1 MEPFSIS
8 DFSSKPSVHYLRNH
22 RMRKDDWLA
31 IAVNY
36 DISVKKVWRKS
47 QIKNFVI
54 NALVEEE
61 TLPEEAY
68 DLLDEEGSQLTLKQ
82 LELQYAREK
91 EERDRQE
98 RKEHEEL
105 ERKERRERDELER
118 KDRIEREE
126 REHIYQLELLEKKRT
141 IKDNVSQGDES
152 EQVIDVV
159 KASKMI
165 QLFDEADP
173 DEFFMLFERLALNLK
188 WPKRLWP
195 VILQPSLKGKART
208 VFLSLTSSE
217 SNDYDFTK
225 DSILK
230 AYELTA
236 EYYRLKFRRCKKFDS
251 HSYIE
256 YSHNLVKLHDKWYT
270 AASVTTLDEYR
281 ELILLEQFIRGVPI
295 DVQRYLFEREV
306 TTLQR
311 AAVLAENYSL
321 IKPHHHSQRQSKKSP
336 GNVSEE
342 KKSSGS
348 YSKSLSEVRCYKCNQ
363 LGHMKAR
370 CPSNYKEGKSESS
383 GSNMAIRKVQQEI
396 PVSHYDRLDN
406 EFAPFKFDGVVSVS
420 DDLGRSVPVRIVRDT
435 CSSNSLIVKGKVPG
449 LEKTFTSDRL
459 VVRSL
464 GGLVTVPL
472 CRLYLHCG
480 LLARYV
486 TVGVVDELPIRGVD
500 FLMGN
505 DLAGGKVVPSPI
517 VVDTP
522 LEVSPVEDP
531 VLYPSCVLQ
540 RSRSLAVVKVP
551 RERGTDVTKDVNVS
565 TTSGTLGK
573 DVVGTVDVD
582 INIDSLFQTDSF
594 GAQQEDFSLQSIYSE
609 VVAEDQ
615 INTEPVCYYLR
626 NGLLMRKFRSLHTPA
641 SSTWEIRNQIVIPGS
656 LRQKVLHVAHIS
668 SSHLGIRKTLSAV
681 LQLFYW
687 PGIRKS
693 VTEYC
698 KSCAVCQ
705 LVGKPNQIIKPAPL
719 QPIPVVPEPFDKVI
733 LDCVGPLPKK
743 SQGALERFHQTLKDA
758 LTKYCQEHRT
768 DWDEGLPFVLYAIRN
783 NRQESL
789 GYSPAELLYGRKVRG
804 PLEILYDMWSDQTK
818 EVTLGDYA
826 KNLQGKLESSRKFA
840 HDNLS
845 IAQDKM
851 KLNFD
856 NKAKTRSFRPG
867 ESVLML
873 VPIRKTF
880 ENRYE
885 GPYTVMSRNK
895 DNYVISTPG
904 KRKSEKMVHINLL
917 KKFETQCDNV
927 SLICKSTVEDNVKLS
942 EIDFPDRSKCIH
954 LNNTLALNNIDCKL
968 NHLSSQQASDLKK
981 LLELFPEICGDV
993 PTQTSLVDYQLE
1005 LKPGTEPQKSAPYR
1019 VSPQKRAILK
1029 KETDF
1034 LLQHGF
1040 AEPSISPWA
1049 SPCVLVEK
1057 PDGSYRLCTDFRRL
1071 NEVTVSDSYPLP
1083 RVDDLIDQVSNA
1095 VYVTK
1100 IDLLRGYYQVPLAD
1114 NTKPLTAFTTP
1125 DGLYQYTVLP
1135 FGLKNAPAVFQRLMD
1150 QVISNMPGIRV
1161 YLDDIVVFSDTWLDH
1176 LSMLKDLLS
1185 RLRQACLTINL
1196 TKSDF
1201 GHAKLQYL
1209 GYVIGSGEV
1218 SPVAAK
1224 IDAITKLS
1232 CPRSRREVRK
1242 FLGMVGYYRRFC
1254 KNFSEVVA
1262 PLTDLTSSKRKFV
1275 WTPVC
1280 EEAFRRAKDF
1290 LTSSPV
1296 LKAPDFGSPFA
1307 VEVDASDLGI
1317 GAVLLQKGPGD
1328 MQHPVA
1334 YMSKKLKNHQRNY
1347 STIEKEALSLL
1358 TALEHFEVY
1367 LSGSPAPILVF
1378 TDHEP
1383 LKSIPAGEREFKP
1396 FTGEATAV
1404 LELHSGA
1411 RVLATNVKVNLY
1423 SDESGTETRDL

>member
-1 MEPFSIS
+1 MSYRDRRMYWGPQRLKPNGRPLRPDWTHSQDITMVTCNYCGLPVYYAGKVSKLLQPNFVFCKRAPCTDAISIS
-8 DFSSKPSVHYLRNH
+8 DFSSNPSVQYLSNY
-22 RMRKDDWLA
+22 RMRKDDWMA
-31 IAVNY
+31 IAEKY
-36 DISVKKVWRKS
+36 DISVKK
-47 QIKNFVI
+47 
-54 NALVEEE
+54 
-61 TLPEEAY
+61 
-68 DLLDEEGSQLTLKQ
+68 
-82 LELQYAREK
+82 
-91 EERDRQE
+91 
-98 RKEHEEL
+98 
-105 ERKERRERDELER
+105 
-118 KDRIEREE
+118 
-126 REHIYQLELLEKKRT
+126 
-141 IKDNVSQGDES
+141 
-152 EQVIDVV
+152 
-159 KASKMI
+159 
-165 QLFDEADP
+165 
-173 DEFFMLFERLALNLK
+173 
-188 WPKRLWP
+188 
-195 VILQPSLKGKART
+195 PSLKGKART

-236 EYYRLKFRRCKKFDS
+236 EYYRLKFRRYKKFDS

-321 IKPHHHSQRQSKKSP
+321 IKPHQQSQRQSKKSP

-348 YSKSLSEVRCYKCNQ
+348 YSRSLSEVRCYKCNQ

-370 CPSNYKEGKSESS
+370 CPSNYKEGKRESS
-383 GSNMAIRKVQQEI
+383 GSNMAIRKVRQEI
-396 PVSHYDRLDN
+396 PVSHCDRLDN

-435 CSSNSLIVKGKVPG
+435 CSSNSLIVKEKVPG

-480 LLARYV
+480 LLTRYV
-486 TVGVVDELPIRGVD
+486 TVGVVDELPIQGVD

-505 DLAGGKVVPSPI
+505 DLAGRKVVPSPI

-531 VLYPSCVLQ
+531 VLYPSCVVQ
-540 RSRSLAVVKVP
+540 RSRSLAVVEVP

-565 TTSGTLGK
+565 TTSGTEEK
-573 DVVGTVDVD
+573 DAVGTVDVD

-594 GAQQEDFSLQSIYSE
+594 EGNVKEKESVLETKFGLKTGNVVLVNTLKSVENEINLSNVSDCSDNLFDMKCSDIIKAQQEDLSLQSIYSE

-641 SSTWEIRNQIVIPGS
+641 SSTWEIRNQIVIPAS
-656 LRQKVLHVAHIS
+656 LRQKVLHMAHNVS

-719 QPIPVVPEPFDKVI
+719 QPIPVLPEPFDKVI

-758 LTKYCQEHRT
+758 LTKYCQEHQT

-783 NRQESL
+783 TQQESL

-804 PLEILYDMWSDQTK
+804 PLEILYDMWTDQSK

-826 KNLQGKLESSRKFA
+826 KNLQ
-840 HDNLS
+840 D
-845 IAQDKM
+845 
-851 KLNFD
+851 
-856 NKAKTRSFRPG
+856 
-867 ESVLML
+867 
-873 VPIRKTF
+873 
-880 ENRYE
+880 
-885 GPYTVMSRNK
+885 
-895 DNYVISTPG
+895 
-904 KRKSEKMVHINLL
+904 
-917 KKFETQCDNV
+917 
-927 SLICKSTVEDNVKLS
+927 
-942 EIDFPDRSKCIH
+942 
-954 LNNTLALNNIDCKL
+954 
-968 NHLSSQQASDLKK
+968 
-981 LLELFPEICGDV
+981 ICGDV
-993 PTQTSLVDYQLE
+993 PTQTSMVDYQLE

-1083 RVDDLIDQVSNA
+1083 RVDDLIDLVSNA
-1095 VYVTK
+1095 VYVSK

-1150 QVISNMPGIRV
+1150 QVISDMPGVRV

-1224 IDAITKLS
+1224 VDAITKLS

-1262 PLTDLTSSKRKFV
+1262 PLNELTSSKRKFV

-1290 LTSSPV
+1290 LASSPV

-1307 VEVDASDLGI
+1307 VEVDASDRGI
-1317 GAVLLQKGPGD
+1317 GAVLLQKGPDD

-1334 YMSKKLKNHQRNY
+1334 YMSKKLKNHQRGY
-1347 STIEKEALSLL
+1347 STIEKEALALL

-1383 LKSIPAGEREFKP
+1383 LKFVGRMRTKNKRLMKWWLSLHQFDLKIQHIRGQDNLRADILSRCSN
-1396 FTGEATAV
+1396 
-1404 LELHSGA
+1404 ELDRLVENH
-1411 RVLATNVKVNLY
+1411 
-1423 SDESGTETRDL
+1423 

>member
-1 MEPFSIS
+1 MDPFSIS
-8 DFSSKPSVHYLRNH
+8 DFSSKPSVHYLRIH

-36 DISVKKVWRKS
+36 DISVRKVWRKS

-54 NALVEEE
+54 NALVEGE

-68 DLLDEEGSQLTLKQ
+68 DLLDEEGSQLALKQ

-91 EERDRQE
+91 EERDRHE
-98 RKEHEEL
+98 RREREEL
-105 ERKERRERDELER
+105 ERKERREREERERERDELER

-126 REHIYQLELLEKKRT
+126 REHRYQLELLEKKRT

-321 IKPHHHSQRQSKKSP
+321 IRPHQHSQRQSKKSP

-348 YSKSLSEVRCYKCNQ
+348 FSKSLSEVRCYKCNQ

-383 GSNMAIRKVQQEI
+383 GSNMAIREVQQEI
-396 PVSHYDRLDN
+396 PVSHCDRLDN

-531 VLYPSCVLQ
+531 VLYPSCVVQ
-540 RSRSLAVVKVP
+540 RSRSLAVVEVP

-573 DVVGTVDVD
+573 DDVGTVDVD

-594 GAQQEDFSLQSIYSE
+594 GGNVKEKESVLETKFGLKTDNVVLVNTVNSIENEINSSNVFDYSDNLFDMKCSDIIKAQQEDLSLQSIYSE

-626 NGLLMRKFRSLHTPA
+626 NGLLMRKFRTLHTPA
-641 SSTWEIRNQIVIPGS
+641 SSTWEIKNQIVIPAS
-656 LRQKVLHVAHIS
+656 LRQKVLHMAHNVS

-719 QPIPVVPEPFDKVI
+719 QPIPVLPEPFDKVI
-733 LDCVGPLPKK
+733 LDCGPLPKSK
-743 SQGALERFHQTLKDA
+743 KQNKYMITMMCSSIRYPDAYPLRNISSKTLIPVLIKFFTQYGIPKIIQTDRGSNFTSDLFRQVMAAMNIKHTLSSVYHPESQGALERFHQTLKDA
-758 LTKYCQEHRT
+758 LTKYCREHQT

-783 NRQESL
+783 TRQESL

-942 EIDFPDRSKCIH
+942 EIDFPDRSKCIP

-981 LLELFPEICGDV
+981 LLELFPDICGDV

-1057 PDGSYRLCTDFRRL
+1057 PDGFYRLCTDFRRL

-1083 RVDDLIDQVSNA
+1083 RVDDLIDQ
-1095 VYVTK
+1095 
-1100 IDLLRGYYQVPLAD
+1100 I
-1114 NTKPLTAFTTP
+1114 
-1125 DGLYQYTVLP
+1125 
-1135 FGLKNAPAVFQRLMD
+1135 
-1150 QVISNMPGIRV
+1150 
-1161 YLDDIVVFSDTWLDH
+1161 
-1176 LSMLKDLLS
+1176 
-1185 RLRQACLTINL
+1185 
-1196 TKSDF
+1196 
-1201 GHAKLQYL
+1201 L
-1209 GYVIGSGEV
+1209 GWNI
-1218 SPVAAK
+1218 
-1224 IDAITKLS
+1224 
-1232 CPRSRREVRK
+1232 
-1242 FLGMVGYYRRFC
+1242 FLC
-1254 KNFSEVVA
+1254 
-1262 PLTDLTSSKRKFV
+1262 
-1275 WTPVC
+1275 
-1280 EEAFRRAKDF
+1280 
-1290 LTSSPV
+1290 
-1296 LKAPDFGSPFA
+1296 
-1307 VEVDASDLGI
+1307 
-1317 GAVLLQKGPGD
+1317 
-1328 MQHPVA
+1328 
-1334 YMSKKLKNHQRNY
+1334 
-1347 STIEKEALSLL
+1347 
-1358 TALEHFEVY
+1358 
-1367 LSGSPAPILVF
+1367 
-1378 TDHEP
+1378 
-1383 LKSIPAGEREFKP
+1383 
-1396 FTGEATAV
+1396 
-1404 LELHSGA
+1404 
-1411 RVLATNVKVNLY
+1411 
-1423 SDESGTETRDL
+1423 

>member
-1 MEPFSIS
+1 MDPFSIS

-91 EERDRQE
+91 EERDR
-98 RKEHEEL
+98 H
-105 ERKERRERDELER
+105 ERRER
-118 KDRIEREE
+118 
-126 REHIYQLELLEKKRT
+126 
-141 IKDNVSQGDES
+141 DES

-270 AASVTTLDEYR
+270 AASVTTLDKYR

-321 IKPHHHSQRQSKKSP
+321 IRPHQHSQRQSKKSP

-348 YSKSLSEVRCYKCNQ
+348 YSKSLSKVRCYKCNQ

-383 GSNMAIRKVQQEI
+383 GSNMAIREVQQEI
-396 PVSHYDRLDN
+396 PVSHCDRLDN

-531 VLYPSCVLQ
+531 VLYPSCVVQ

-573 DVVGTVDVD
+573 DAVGTVDVD

-594 GAQQEDFSLQSIYSE
+594 GGNVKEKGSVLETKFGLKTGNVVLVNTVNSVENEINSSNVFDYSDNLFDMKCSDIIKAQQEDLSLQSIYSE

-641 SSTWEIRNQIVIPGS
+641 SSIWEIKNQIVIPAS
-656 LRQKVLHVAHIS
+656 LRQKVLHMAHNVS

-687 PGIRKS
+687 P
-693 VTEYC
+693 E
-698 KSCAVCQ
+698 
-705 LVGKPNQIIKPAPL
+705 
-719 QPIPVVPEPFDKVI
+719 
-733 LDCVGPLPKK
+733 

-758 LTKYCQEHRT
+758 LTKYCREHQT

-783 NRQESL
+783 TRQESL

-942 EIDFPDRSKCIH
+942 EIDFPDRSKCIP

-1095 VYVTK
+1095 VYVSK

-1161 YLDDIVVFSDTWLDH
+1161 YLDDIVVFSDTWLEH
-1176 LSMLKDLLS
+1176 LSMLKDLLG

-1196 TKSDF
+1196 IKSDF

-1224 IDAITKLS
+1224 VDAITKLS

-1262 PLTDLTSSKRKFV
+1262 PLTDLTSSKRKFF

-1307 VEVDASDLGI
+1307 VEVDASDRGI

-1347 STIEKEALSLL
+1347 STIEKEALALL

-1383 LKSIPAGEREFKP
+1383 LKFVGRMRTKNKRLMKWWLSLQQFDLKIQHIRGQD
-1396 FTGEATAV
+1396 
-1404 LELHSGA
+1404 
-1411 RVLATNVKVNLY
+1411 NLRADIL
-1423 SDESGTETRDL
+1423 SRCNN

>member
-1 MEPFSIS
+1 
-8 DFSSKPSVHYLRNH
+8 
-22 RMRKDDWLA
+22 
-31 IAVNY
+31 
-36 DISVKKVWRKS
+36 
-47 QIKNFVI
+47 
-54 NALVEEE
+54 
-61 TLPEEAY
+61 
-68 DLLDEEGSQLTLKQ
+68 
-82 LELQYAREK
+82 
-91 EERDRQE
+91 
-98 RKEHEEL
+98 
-105 ERKERRERDELER
+105 
-118 KDRIEREE
+118 
-126 REHIYQLELLEKKRT
+126 
-141 IKDNVSQGDES
+141 
-152 EQVIDVV
+152 
-159 KASKMI
+159 MI
-165 QLFDEADP
+165 QFYDEADP

-321 IKPHHHSQRQSKKSP
+321 IRPHQHSQRQSKKSP

-383 GSNMAIRKVQQEI
+383 GSNMAIREVQQEI
-396 PVSHYDRLDN
+396 PVSHCDRLDN

-486 TVGVVDELPIRGVD
+486 IVGVVDELPIRGVD

-522 LEVSPVEDP
+522 VEVSPVEDP
-531 VLYPSCVLQ
+531 VLYPSCVVQ

-573 DVVGTVDVD
+573 DAVGTVDVD

-594 GAQQEDFSLQSIYSE
+594 GGNVKEKGSVLETKFCLKTGNVVLVNTVNSVENEINSSNVFDYSDNLFDMECSDIIKAQQEDLSLQSIYSE

-641 SSTWEIRNQIVIPGS
+641 SSTWEIKNQIVIPAS
-656 LRQKVLHVAHIS
+656 LRQKVLHMAHNVS

-719 QPIPVVPEPFDKVI
+719 QPIPVLPEPFDKVI
-733 LDCVGPLPKK
+733 LDCVGPLPKSK
-743 SQGALERFHQTLKDA
+743 KQNQYMITMMCSSIRYPDAYPFRNISSKTLIPVLIKFFTQYGIPKIIQTDRGSNFTSDLFRQVMTAMNIKHTLSSVYHPESQGALERFHQTLKDA
-758 LTKYCQEHRT
+758 LTKYCREHQT
-768 DWDEGLPFVLYAIRN
+768 DWDEVLPFVLYAIRN
-783 NRQESL
+783 TRQESL
-789 GYSPAELLYGRKVRG
+789 GYSPAKLLYGRKVRG

-840 HDNLS
+840 HENLS

-867 ESVLML
+867 GSVLML

-917 KKFETQCDNV
+917 KKFQTQCDN
-927 SLICKSTVEDNVKLS
+927 
-942 EIDFPDRSKCIH
+942 
-954 LNNTLALNNIDCKL
+954 
-968 NHLSSQQASDLKK
+968 
-981 LLELFPEICGDV
+981 
-993 PTQTSLVDYQLE
+993 
-1005 LKPGTEPQKSAPYR
+1005 
-1019 VSPQKRAILK
+1019 RAILK

-1049 SPCVLVEK
+1049 SPRVLVEK

-1161 YLDDIVVFSDTWLDH
+1161 YLDDIVVFSDTWLEH
-1176 LSMLKDLLS
+1176 LSMLKDLLG

-1196 TKSDF
+1196 IKSDF

-1224 IDAITKLS
+1224 VDAITKLS

-1262 PLTDLTSSKRKFV
+1262 PLTDLTSSKRKFF

-1307 VEVDASDLGI
+1307 VEVDASDRGI

-1347 STIEKEALSLL
+1347 STIEKEALALL

-1383 LKSIPAGEREFKP
+1383 LKFVGRMRTKNKTLMKWWLSLQQFDLKIQHIRGQD
-1396 FTGEATAV
+1396 
-1404 LELHSGA
+1404 
-1411 RVLATNVKVNLY
+1411 NLRADIL
-1423 SDESGTETRDL
+1423 SRCNN

>member
-1 MEPFSIS
+1 MDPFSIS

-98 RKEHEEL
+98 RKEREEL

-195 VILQPSLKGKART
+195 VILQPSLKGRART

-281 ELILLEQFIRGVPI
+281 EVILLEQFIRGVPI

-396 PVSHYDRLDN
+396 LVSHCDRLDN

-531 VLYPSCVLQ
+531 VLYPSCVVQ

-565 TTSGTLGK
+565 TTSVTLGK
-573 DVVGTVDVD
+573 DAVGTVDVD

-594 GAQQEDFSLQSIYSE
+594 GGNVKEKGSVLETKFGLKTGNVVLVNTVNSVENEINSSNVFDYSDNLFDMKCSDIIKAQQEDLSLQSIYSE

-641 SSTWEIRNQIVIPGS
+641 SSTWEIKNQIVIPAS
-656 LRQKVLHVAHIS
+656 LRQKVLHMAHNVS

-693 VTEYC
+693 VAEYC

-719 QPIPVVPEPFDKVI
+719 QPIPVLPEPFDKVI
-733 LDCVGPLPKK
+733 LDCVGPLPKSK
-743 SQGALERFHQTLKDA
+743 KQNQYMITMMCSSIRYPDAYPLRNISSKTLIPVLIKFFTQYGIPKIIQTDRGSNFTSDLFRQVMAAMNIKHTLSSVYHPESQGALERFHQTLKDA
-758 LTKYCQEHRT
+758 LTKYCREHQT
-768 DWDEGLPFVLYAIRN
+768 DWDEGL
-783 NRQESL
+783 
-789 GYSPAELLYGRKVRG
+789 
-804 PLEILYDMWSDQTK
+804 
-818 EVTLGDYA
+818 
-826 KNLQGKLESSRKFA
+826 
-840 HDNLS
+840 
-845 IAQDKM
+845 
-851 KLNFD
+851 
-856 NKAKTRSFRPG
+856 
-867 ESVLML
+867 
-873 VPIRKTF
+873 
-880 ENRYE
+880 
-885 GPYTVMSRNK
+885 
-895 DNYVISTPG
+895 
-904 KRKSEKMVHINLL
+904 
-917 KKFETQCDNV
+917 
-927 SLICKSTVEDNVKLS
+927 
-942 EIDFPDRSKCIH
+942 
-954 LNNTLALNNIDCKL
+954 
-968 NHLSSQQASDLKK
+968 
-981 LLELFPEICGDV
+981 
-993 PTQTSLVDYQLE
+993 
-1005 LKPGTEPQKSAPYR
+1005 
-1019 VSPQKRAILK
+1019 
-1029 KETDF
+1029 
-1034 LLQHGF
+1034 
-1040 AEPSISPWA
+1040 
-1049 SPCVLVEK
+1049 
-1057 PDGSYRLCTDFRRL
+1057 
-1071 NEVTVSDSYPLP
+1071 
-1083 RVDDLIDQVSNA
+1083 
-1095 VYVTK
+1095 
-1100 IDLLRGYYQVPLAD
+1100 
-1114 NTKPLTAFTTP
+1114 
-1125 DGLYQYTVLP
+1125 
-1135 FGLKNAPAVFQRLMD
+1135 
-1150 QVISNMPGIRV
+1150 
-1161 YLDDIVVFSDTWLDH
+1161 
-1176 LSMLKDLLS
+1176 
-1185 RLRQACLTINL
+1185 
-1196 TKSDF
+1196 
-1201 GHAKLQYL
+1201 
-1209 GYVIGSGEV
+1209 
-1218 SPVAAK
+1218 
-1224 IDAITKLS
+1224 
-1232 CPRSRREVRK
+1232 
-1242 FLGMVGYYRRFC
+1242 
-1254 KNFSEVVA
+1254 
-1262 PLTDLTSSKRKFV
+1262 
-1275 WTPVC
+1275 
-1280 EEAFRRAKDF
+1280 
-1290 LTSSPV
+1290 
-1296 LKAPDFGSPFA
+1296 
-1307 VEVDASDLGI
+1307 
-1317 GAVLLQKGPGD
+1317 
-1328 MQHPVA
+1328 
-1334 YMSKKLKNHQRNY
+1334 
-1347 STIEKEALSLL
+1347 
-1358 TALEHFEVY
+1358 
-1367 LSGSPAPILVF
+1367 
-1378 TDHEP
+1378 
-1383 LKSIPAGEREFKP
+1383 
-1396 FTGEATAV
+1396 
-1404 LELHSGA
+1404 
-1411 RVLATNVKVNLY
+1411 
-1423 SDESGTETRDL
+1423 

>member
-1 MEPFSIS
+1 MDPFSIS

-91 EERDRQE
+91 EERDR
-98 RKEHEEL
+98 H
-105 ERKERRERDELER
+105 ERRER
-118 KDRIEREE
+118 
-126 REHIYQLELLEKKRT
+126 
-141 IKDNVSQGDES
+141 DES

-321 IKPHHHSQRQSKKSP
+321 IRPHQHSQRQSKKSP

-363 LGHMKAR
+363 PGHMKAR

-383 GSNMAIRKVQQEI
+383 GSNMAIREVQQEI
-396 PVSHYDRLDN
+396 PVSHCDRLDN

-531 VLYPSCVLQ
+531 VLYPSCVVQ

-551 RERGTDVTKDVNVS
+551 RELGTDVTKDVNVS

-573 DVVGTVDVD
+573 DAVGTVDVD

-594 GAQQEDFSLQSIYSE
+594 GGNVKEKGSVLETKFGLKTGNVVLVNTVNSVENEINSSNVFDYSDNLFDMKCSDIIKAQQEDLSLQSIYSE

-615 INTEPVCYYLR
+615 INTEPYGIPKIIQTDRGSNFTSDL
-626 NGLLMRKFRSLHTPA
+626 FRQVMAAMNIKH
-641 SSTWEIRNQIVIPGS
+641 
-656 LRQKVLHVAHIS
+656 
-668 SSHLGIRKTLSAV
+668 TLS
-681 LQLFYW
+681 
-687 PGIRKS
+687 S
-693 VTEYC
+693 VYH
-698 KSCAVCQ
+698 
-705 LVGKPNQIIKPAPL
+705 
-719 QPIPVVPEPFDKVI
+719 PE
-733 LDCVGPLPKK
+733 

-758 LTKYCQEHRT
+758 LTKYCREHQT

-783 NRQESL
+783 TRQESL

-856 NKAKTRSFRPG
+856 NKAKTQSFRPG

-942 EIDFPDRSKCIH
+942 EIDFPDRSKCIP

-1095 VYVTK
+1095 VYVSK

-1161 YLDDIVVFSDTWLDH
+1161 YLDDIVVFSDTWLEH
-1176 LSMLKDLLS
+1176 ISMLKDLLG

-1196 TKSDF
+1196 IKSDF

-1209 GYVIGSGEV
+1209 GYVIGSGKV

-1224 IDAITKLS
+1224 VDAITKLS

-1262 PLTDLTSSKRKFV
+1262 PLTDLTSSKRKFF

-1307 VEVDASDLGI
+1307 VEVDASDRGI

-1347 STIEKEALSLL
+1347 STIEKEALALL

-1383 LKSIPAGEREFKP
+1383 LKFVGRMRTKNKRLMKWWLSLQQFDLKIQHIRGQD
-1396 FTGEATAV
+1396 
-1404 LELHSGA
+1404 
-1411 RVLATNVKVNLY
+1411 NL
-1423 SDESGTETRDL
+1423 